1 MTNQNISPKKGYIED
16 SFDLF
21 DYKNLGQV
29 RTVVDN
35 NNEKWFCL
43 KDLCVILG
51 IKNPWDV
58 AKRISEPYLDTIEVW
73 VNTGFKA
80 DGTPAERLTPTNFV
94 NLAGLFQAVGE
105 SRKPEAKE
113 LINWLYGT
121 VVPELDRKGYYVMNN
136 KPMEE
141 VINDLRTE
149 MRNYADEEVAIMKNA
164 LDEVI
169 AEHNRF
175 VLMYKKKYDS
185 ISGYAHSN
193 NYPLTLDMAKDIAIK
208 ASKLAKDMGME
219 TGSIPHK
226 KWGQVRSYPNAV
238 LDIIFQDY
246 FNEFLNDYSTN
257 KDELEKY

>member
-1 MTNQNISPKKGYIED
+1 MINQNVSPKKGYIED

-21 DYKNLGQV
+21 NYKNLGQV

-43 KDLCVILG
+43 KDICDILG
-51 IKNPWDV
+51 IASPWNV
-58 AKRISEPYLDTIEVW
+58 VKRISEPYLCSIEVW

-121 VVPELDRKGYYVMNN
+121 VVPELDKKGYYVMDN
-136 KPMEE
+136 KPIEDVISELITETENNAEE
-141 VINDLRTE
+141 IAFL
-149 MRNYADEEVAIMKNA
+149 KNA
-164 LDEVI
+164 LNEVTG
-169 AEHNRF
+169 EHNRF

-193 NYPLTLDMAKDIAIK
+193 NYPLTLDMAKEIAIK

-246 FNEFLNDYSTN
+246 FNEILNDYSTN

>member
-1 MTNQNISPKKGYIED
+1 MEDQTIKKGYIEE
-16 SFDLF
+16 SFDIF
-21 DYKNLGQV
+21 NYKNLGQV
-29 RTVVDN
+29 RTVVDT

-43 KDLCVILG
+43 MDVCKILN

-58 AKRISEPYLDTIEVW
+58 AKRINDGYLDTIE
-73 VNTGFKA
+73 GSMDGA
-80 DGTPAERLTPTNFV
+80 LLEDGTQSTRQISMNFV
-94 NLAGLFQAVGE
+94 NLAGLFQAIGN

-113 LINWLYGT
+113 LMDWLYGT
-121 VVPELDRKGYYVMNN
+121 VVPELDKKGYYVMDN
-136 KPMEE
+136 KPIEDVISELITETENNAEE
-141 VINDLRTE
+141 IAFL
-149 MRNYADEEVAIMKNA
+149 KNA
-164 LDEVI
+164 LNEVTG
-169 AEHNRF
+169 EHNRF

-193 NYPLTLDMAKDIAIK
+193 NYPLTLDMAKEIAIK

-246 FNEFLNDYSTN
+246 FNEILNDYSNN

>member
-1 MTNQNISPKKGYIED
+1 MENQSVKKGYIEE
-16 SFDLF
+16 SFDIF
-21 DYKNLGQV
+21 NYKNLGQV
-29 RTVVDN
+29 RTVVDT

-43 KDLCVILG
+43 MDVCKILN

-58 AKRISEPYLDTIEVW
+58 AKRINDGYLDTIE
-73 VNTGFKA
+73 GSMDGA
-80 DGTPAERLTPTNFV
+80 LLEDGTQSTRQIPMNFV
-94 NLAGLFQAVGE
+94 NLAGLFQAIGN

-113 LINWLYGT
+113 LMDWLYGT

-136 KPMEE
+136 KPIEE

-149 MRNYADEEVAIMKNA
+149 MRNYADEEITTMRNA
-164 LDEVI
+164 LNEVI

-193 NYPLTLDMAKDIAIK
+193 NYPLTLDMAKEIAIK
-208 ASKLAKDMGME
+208 ASKLAKNMGLE

-226 KWGQVRSYPNAV
+226 KWGQVRSYPNEV

-246 FNEFLNDYSTN
+246 FNELLNDYSTN